1 MISADS
7 LVDGLVDGVTLALL
21 AREYEMFVL
30 VYWVQNASVVM
41 KSTNIKDV
49 VAEVMTSACGESLVF
64 ELKDGVL
71 LGEGEE
77 EKVVITGTTD
87 EECAAIADVYV
98 KIQAEEDRL
107 GWIAEEDEDTQHD
120 VLGQRYVN
128 YIRVDG

>member
-1 MISADS
+1 
-7 LVDGLVDGVTLALL
+7 LVDGLVKGATLALL
-21 AREYEMFVL
+21 ARKYEMFVL

-77 EKVVITGTTD
+77 EKVVITGTAD
-87 EECAAIADVYV
+87 EDCAAIADLYV

-107 GWIAEEDEDTQHD
+107 GWIAEEDDDTQYD

-128 YIRVDG
+128 YIRLDG